1 MSYKYYPSLQ
11 LSDGVQTP
19 PLPMFLLNDNSGA
32 ITLNITPF
40 PGNNVYS
47 ALDPGDSVLSGFNEL
62 PEFTTTQSATTYV
75 AKTLTGNGSGAEI
88 TVSVNAVG
96 LIYVPTIAVVA
107 TSKGGANYLGG
118 DVIGITLHDE
128 SITGIGAGL
137 SADVGSPAE
146 AASFTYTPSNSGTGT
161 GSTITFSVDASG
173 GFKNVVYTTLGTGY
187 NVDDAISFQ
196 ENGQNFGWILTAA
209 DIGAFYPVRITI
221 PSDVIDTPTIPLKLN
236 SGATTPMR
244 INSFSVAGTSN
255 KSVLAMATI

>member
-11 LSDGVQTP
+11 LSSGVQTP
-19 PLPMFLLNDNSGA
+19 PLPMFLHNDNSAA

-40 PGNNVYS
+40 PGNNVFS
-47 ALDPGDSVLSGFNEL
+47 ALDPGDSVLDGFNVIPEL
-62 PEFTTTQSATTYV
+62 SAIQGATTYV
-75 AKTLTGNGSGAEI
+75 AKTLTGDGSGAEI
-88 TVSVNAVG
+88 TVTVSQIGVT
-96 LIYVPTIAVVA
+96 YVPTTAVVA

-128 SITGIGAGL
+128 SITGVGAGL
-137 SADVGSPAE
+137 TASIGTPLQ
-146 AASFTYTPSNSGTGT
+146 AALFTYTPSTDGSGT
-161 GSTITFSVDASG
+161 GSTITFSIDASG

-187 NVDDAISFQ
+187 AAGDVLTFS
-196 ENGQNFGWILTAA
+196 ENGQTIGWLLTAA

-221 PSDVIDTPTIPLKLN
+221 PSAVIDTPTIPLRLN